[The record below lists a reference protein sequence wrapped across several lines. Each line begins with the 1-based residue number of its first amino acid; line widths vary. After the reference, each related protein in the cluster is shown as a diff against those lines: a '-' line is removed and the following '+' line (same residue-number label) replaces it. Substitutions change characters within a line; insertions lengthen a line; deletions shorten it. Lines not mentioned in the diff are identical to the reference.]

1 MTTFNTNPGVKVF
14 ETCGPNGLLRVEA
27 GKPLTTTDSHE
38 IAILSSDGA
47 HALTKSDGA
56 ARHADEKEEKGGDKS

>member
-27 GKPLTTTDSHE
+27 GKPLTTTDSRE

-47 HALTKSDGA
+47 HAVSSDGA
-56 ARHADEKEEKGGDKS
+56 ARHADDKKKGGDES